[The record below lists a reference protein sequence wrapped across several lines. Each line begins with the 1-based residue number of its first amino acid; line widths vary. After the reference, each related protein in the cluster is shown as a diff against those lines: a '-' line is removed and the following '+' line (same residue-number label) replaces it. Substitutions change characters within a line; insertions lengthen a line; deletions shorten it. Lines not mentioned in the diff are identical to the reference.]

1 MNGSQPNVRTAA
13 VLAMGFA
20 ALVWAVVGAFT
31 LLALPMTLMAFDAPG
46 SENNP
51 WIYAMIVGWA
61 LVPLLSLI
69 SVPGCAYAV
78 WREFHQP
85 LRVRT
90 LWVLG
95 LLPALG
101 GLIFLGSSLG
111 LEVFCDGS
119 LPCGY
124 PSRF

>member
-1 MNGSQPNVRTAA
+1 MNGSQARARAAA
-13 VLAMGFA
+13 VLAMSLA
-20 ALVWAVVGAFT
+20 VLVWTVVGTMT
-31 LLALPMTLMAFDAPG
+31 LFALPMSVMAFDAPG

-51 WIYAMIVGWA
+51 WIYAMIAGWA

-69 SVPGCAYAV
+69 SVPGCAYAI

-85 LRVRT
+85 LRVPT

-111 LEVFCDGS
+111 LDVFCDGS

-124 PSRF
+124 SSS

>member
-1 MNGSQPNVRTAA
+1 MNGSQARARTAT
-13 VLAMGFA
+13 VLAMSLA
-20 ALVWAVVGAFT
+20 VLVWTVVGTMT
-31 LLALPMTLMAFDAPG
+31 LFALPMSVMAFDAPG

-51 WIYAMIVGWA
+51 WIYAMIAGWA
-61 LVPLLSLI
+61 LVPLFSLI
-69 SVPGCAYAV
+69 SVPGCAYAIG
-78 WREFHQP
+78 REFHQP

-90 LWVLG
+90 LWILG

-111 LEVFCDGS
+111 LDVFCDGS

-124 PSRF
+124 PSS

>member
-1 MNGSQPNVRTAA
+1 MKGSQPRARTAA
-13 VLAMGFA
+13 VLAMSLA
-20 ALVWAVVGAFT
+20 ALVWTVVGTMT
-31 LLALPMTLMAFDAPG
+31 LFALPMSVMAFDAPG

-51 WIYAMIVGWA
+51 WIYAMIAGWA
-61 LVPLLSLI
+61 LVSLLSLI
-69 SVPGCAYAV
+69 SVPGCAYAI

-85 LRVRT
+85 LQVPT

-111 LEVFCDGS
+111 LDVFCDGS

-124 PSRF
+124 LSS